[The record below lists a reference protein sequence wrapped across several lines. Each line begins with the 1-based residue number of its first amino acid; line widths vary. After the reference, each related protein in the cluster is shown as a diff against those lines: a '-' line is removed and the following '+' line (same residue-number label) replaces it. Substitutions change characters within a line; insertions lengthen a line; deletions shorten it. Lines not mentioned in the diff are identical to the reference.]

1 MRHGSAPQ
9 SPSSSANCTAVVV
22 NRLLGARA
30 TFVALVLGTVAIG
43 LAVHL
48 GGASFGPNVRDVLGD
63 ALWAMM
69 IAWWVGA
76 LAPHRSPV
84 ARAGA
89 ALAICGAVEA
99 SQLVNTPA
107 LDALRNLPG
116 GHLILGSGFDP
127 RDFGAY
133 ALGVLAAAMLERVAR
148 RRRS

>member
-1 MRHGSAPQ
+1 M
-9 SPSSSANCTAVVV
+9 

-30 TFVALVLGTVAIG
+30 RFVALAVGTIAIG

-48 GGASFGPNVRDVLGD
+48 GGASLGPNVRDVLGD

>member
-1 MRHGSAPQ
+1 M
-9 SPSSSANCTAVVV
+9 VV

-30 TFVALVLGTVAIG
+30 KFVALAVGTIAIG

-48 GGASFGPNVRDVLGD
+48 GGGSLGPTVRDVLGD

-89 ALAICGAVEA
+89 ALAICVVVET

-107 LDALRNLPG
+107 LDTLRNLPG

-133 ALGVLAAAMLERVAR
+133 ALGVVAAAMLELGAR